1 MCDREVMMTLMMI
14 VMTYVYASS
23 GMTFFATVM
32 VALLMVLSS
41 TVKAAMVV
49 PVPTLQNI
57 FVTGGSSQ
65 VDGFEDRLH
74 AEVLAMR
81 PFQSEFRVW
90 SAGELVGCV
99 GEECWCGV

>member
-1 MCDREVMMTLMMI
+1 
-14 VMTYVYASS
+14 
-23 GMTFFATVM
+23 
-32 VALLMVLSS
+32 
-41 TVKAAMVV
+41 MVV
-49 PVPTLQNI
+49 PVSALQNI

-90 SAGELVGCV
+90 SAGELVWGWDGSAGMGGGVVLVWYGVWGVEC
-99 GEECWCGV
+99 ECWCGVWDVRWGVLVS